1 MGKGRKHI
9 RTHVRWFLSLYLS
22 KVAKGQVSVYNPK
35 PRSNLTEPGARE
47 SPVAT
52 MLALNYVGYS

>member
-9 RTHVRWFLSLYLS
+9 KTHVRWFLSLYLS
-22 KVAKGQVSVYNPK
+22 KGTKGQVSVYNPK
-35 PRSNLTEPGARE
+35 LRSNLTEPGVRE

-52 MLALNYVGYS
+52 LLALNYVE